1 VGSSEEDGIQPVSI
15 KSKDLNTN
23 TERQLGPVVFE
34 LLNYILREVLI
45 TTASMQEV
53 YITHQ
58 LL

>member
-15 KSKDLNTN
+15 KPKDLNTN

-45 TTASMQEV
+45 TTASM
-53 YITHQ
+53 
-58 LL
+58 